1 MTSGIG
7 YKSTP
12 YRVVDDILK
21 EDNTMKKIKGIS
33 VLFALVTAMG
43 LISGCSDK
51 EIPSGNNSASIIYDP
66 MNTPIS
72 STGTGEGKEPV
83 SFAYSFSFGED
94 YFKIKNNELVLSP
107 VLAGG
112 NRGSVNVGLRVFVD
126 GMPQY
131 YKGDSSPDSTDMM
144 RFDTIANTKKAYE
157 LTVDTV
163 IDPNLTQHTIAAAGL
178 VYPDY
183 YPKGNTSFGNYHKM
197 LSSVTSDLP
206 TETAAFSSAD
216 NINILSLENFV
227 MSQEQKEGF
236 RINDTDG
243 VMDIELNQNG
253 VRVNTYEIKDN
264 SLTLSFN
271 AFSTTATVIPYR
283 VSFYKNHKQI
293 KFNDGYDY
301 IDFSL
306 EGGKMSQADIKIS
319 DVKSGDFIYCIAAPL
334 INREMLLK
342 THSTIALDDG
352 GGLPPESG
360 SGIDQG
366 NTSEKTSSAG
376 LEPKPQN
383 ISDSRPYSE
392 TPTNGGSES
401 DPNNTSISKDSFQ
414 DTMPSFSIG
423 STLYYTVYDG
433 KMNIY
438 STQNGIDVIDKITFD
453 YEDGR
458 FFVHGNYISC
468 YTVVGNDFFARLYD
482 KELNLVR
489 SVKLNNVL
497 PQRLWQVN
505 GTNCIDFDEN
515 HIVFAYWDSG
525 KQPHFELRSCDWDLQ
540 NVKTIFSLPKDEN
553 NPTESIAAVRL
564 CDDYAA
570 FWINGYSNGKGTQSY
585 GISDFS
591 GNFKIKRKDGV
602 YLPQTSGNIALWSD
616 QHVDIGELPSGSIVV
631 AQNGELSSF
640 RTEDRSESQFAFL
653 CGSSILTLNGSGNT
667 LRIYNINGSKTAE
680 IAIEDGYSGAE
691 AIMIGNTVFVN
702 AYGKSTTTLVYEV
715 N

>member
-1 MTSGIG
+1 MTMKKAKLVLLAFVFGVTLCGCTNDTIPDSNGINT
-7 YKSTP
+7 S
-12 YRVVDDILK
+12 VVDD
-21 EDNTMKKIKGIS
+21 
-33 VLFALVTAMG
+33 
-43 LISGCSDK
+43 
-51 EIPSGNNSASIIYDP
+51 P
-66 MNTPIS
+66 MNIPTS
-72 STGTGEGKEPV
+72 SDTNTNDAKEPV
-83 SFAYSFSFGED
+83 SFAYALSFGND
-94 YFKIKNNELVLSP
+94 YFKVENNKLIISP
-107 VLAGG
+107 ALTGDSRA
-112 NRGSVNVGLRVFVD
+112 SVNVGLRVFVD
-126 GMPQY
+126 GIPQY
-131 YKGDSSPDSTDMM
+131 YTDDASSESTDMM
-144 RFDTIANTKKAYE
+144 RFETIVNTEKSYE

-163 IDPNLTQHTIAAAGL
+163 IDPNLSQHTIAAAGL

-183 YPKGNTSFGNYHKM
+183 YPKENTNFGNYHKM
-197 LSSVTSDLP
+197 LSSVTSNLP
-206 TETAAFSSAD
+206 TEATAFSSAN

-236 RINDTDG
+236 GLNDTNG
-243 VMDIELNQNG
+243 VMNIELNQNG
-253 VRVNTYEIKDN
+253 VGVSTYEIKD
-264 SLTLSFN
+264 STLTLSFD
-271 AFSTTATVIPYR
+271 AYSTAATVIPYR

-293 KFNDGYDY
+293 QFNDGYDY
-301 IDFSL
+301 IDLSL
-306 EGGKMSQADIKIS
+306 EGGKMSQAEIKIS

-334 INREMLLK
+334 INREVLLK

-352 GGLPPESG
+352 VGLPMQSD

-366 NTSEKTSSAG
+366 NTSEKTSSG
-376 LEPKPQN
+376 DLEPDLQN
-383 ISDSRPYSE
+383 ISESKPNPNTS
-392 TPTNGGSES
+392 TSGGSENNPHSVTSTSGDPES
-401 DPNNTSISKDSFQ
+401 DPKSASISEVSFQ
-414 DTMPSFSIG
+414 DAMPSFSIG
-423 STLYYTVYDG
+423 NTLYYTVYDG

-438 STQNGIDVIDKITFD
+438 STQNGIDVIDQTSFD
-453 YEDGR
+453 YDDVR

-468 YTVVGNDFFARLYD
+468 YTVVGNDFFASLYD

-497 PQRLWQVN
+497 PQRLWGVN

-525 KQPHFELRSCDWDLQ
+525 KQPHYELRSCDWDLQ
-540 NVKTIFSLPKDEN
+540 NVKTIFFLPKDEN
-553 NPTESIAAVRL
+553 NPTESISAVRL

-591 GNFKIKRKDGV
+591 GNFKIERKDGV

-640 RTEDRSESQFAFL
+640 RTEEQSESQFVFL
-653 CGSSILTLNGSGNT
+653 CGNSILTFNGSGNT
-667 LRIYNINGSKTAE
+667 LRIYNLNGSKTAE
-680 IAIEDGYSGAE
+680 IAIEAGYSGAE
-691 AIMIGNTVFVN
+691 EILVGNKVFVK